1 MNNTS
6 SSITATNER
15 ESVNQSSR
23 PLWLRWGFRLLAVV
37 MGGLHAWAAA
47 VSHSMNP
54 DGINYLDIGDAY
66 FRGDWTT
73 AVSTV
78 WSPLYS
84 WLTGAVLWLI
94 KPDMRWEFP
103 LIHALN
109 FLIFLAALAAFE
121 FIWEQV
127 RPSRRQMAEIGWP
140 DWAWWSIGYLLFLWA
155 ALSLIQIWAV
165 TPDMLM
171 AALLFVAAGLLARIR
186 AGQDGWR
193 AFALLGFILGLGY
206 LSKSIMM
213 PVSLVILAASFV
225 AVADRRRAWPRP
237 GVAILCFL
245 LVTGPFILLMSA
257 TKGYF
262 TYGEA
267 GRLTYARHVNGV
279 TYPHWQGIPEGDGV
293 PTHPSR
299 QIFAAPPIYE
309 FATPIGG
316 TYPIA
321 HDQTYWYD
329 GLVVRFDW
337 GDQLRTL
344 LASAIYYADLF
355 WVQQTAVLFGVA
367 LLYLA
372 RGWRRPSFTAFIRGG
387 LLTGVG
393 LAGLL
398 LYAPILV
405 AGRYVG
411 AFVVLFWVDLLANA
425 SLPRS
430 PLAGRVIQSA
440 ALLMAAFLFVSLILF
455 NLQGFGDL
463 TRNSAPETA
472 VARPPSWPGATAEA
486 LAELGIVQG
495 DPVAVIGYGF
505 DSFWAR
511 LARVK
516 IVAEMLGWQADPF
529 WLGDAALQEDV
540 LAAFAAA
547 GAKAIVAE
555 YAPPY
560 ANLPGWHQVES
571 SNFFIYLL
579 PEEGS

>member
-1 MNNTS
+1 VQQGVG
-6 SSITATNER
+6 
-15 ESVNQSSR
+15 ESLRWLPRSGRRVA
-23 PLWLRWGFRLLAVV
+23 WLRWGFRLLAAA
-37 MGGLHAWAAA
+37 MAGLHAWAAA

-54 DGINYLDIGDAY
+54 DGVNYLDIGDAY
-66 FRGDWTT
+66 FRGDWAT
-73 AVSTV
+73 AVSTT

-84 WLTGAVLWLI
+84 WLTGAALWLF
-94 KPDMRWEFP
+94 KPEMRWEFP

-109 FLIFLAALAAFE
+109 FLIFLAALSAFE
-121 FIWEQV
+121 FMWEQV

-171 AALLFVAAGLLARIR
+171 AALLFLAAGLLARIR

-193 AFALLGFILGLGY
+193 AFALLGFVLGLGY
-206 LSKSIMM
+206 LSKSIML

-225 AVADRRRAWPRP
+225 AVADRRPAWPRP
-237 GVAILCFL
+237 GLALLCFL
-245 LVTGPFILLMSA
+245 LVAGPFILLMSA

-279 TYPHWQGIPEGDGV
+279 IYPHWQGVPEGDGL

-337 GDQLRTL
+337 GNQLRQL
-344 LASAIYYADLF
+344 LASALYYADLF
-355 WVQQTAVLFGVA
+355 LVQQTAVFFGAA

-372 RGWRRPSFTAFIRGG
+372 GGRRWPGLFALARGG
-387 LLTGVG
+387 LLTWVA
-393 LAGLL
+393 LAALL

-411 AFVVLFWVDLLANA
+411 AFVILFWSDVLANA
-425 SLPRS
+425 SLSRS
-430 PLAGRVIQSA
+430 PLAGRVVQSA
-440 ALLMAAFLFVSLILF
+440 ALLMAAFLFASLILF

-463 TRNSAPETA
+463 TVGASSGTA
-472 VARPPSWPGATAEA
+472 VAGPPSWPGATAEA
-486 LAELGIVQG
+486 LAELGLQPG

-511 LARVK
+511 LARVQ
-516 IVAEMLGWQADPF
+516 IVAEMMGWEADPF
-529 WLGDAALQEDV
+529 WLGDANLQAEV
-540 LAAFAAA
+540 LAAFAAT
-547 GAKAIVAE
+547 GARAVVAE
-555 YAPPY
+555 YTPPY
-560 ANLPGWHQVES
+560 ANLPGWRQVES
-571 SNFFIYLL
+571 SNFYIYLL